1 VLVKYKEIRLKAYIR
16 PPTQRTSL
24 VENESNNFPITGYN
38 SAEHNIKMG
47 RVRVV
52 MNLLSCSSFSI

>member
-1 VLVKYKEIRLKAYIR
+1 LVKYKEIRLKAYIR

-47 RVRVV
+47 KVR
-52 MNLLSCSSFSI
+52 